1 MLYSLSK
8 SLHFKGIKNEESEV
22 IKTPQISPPFPL
34 ENIQTRWFNLL
45 SFPLLS
51 STLHPPKLA
60 IRVLRPQTTCTT
72 LMNPMKIR
80 VSTHIFYHFQCGTQ
94 GFSVFSPLIITSSSE
109 HRKYQFL
116 IHFMLFFQH
125 TTLMNPMKFISV
137 LFSFWFF
144 TNIHVNRSS
153 MGFLLSLFHKFLLV
167 FKAFITD

>member
-1 MLYSLSK
+1 
-8 SLHFKGIKNEESEV
+8 
-22 IKTPQISPPFPL
+22 
-34 ENIQTRWFNLL
+34 
-45 SFPLLS
+45 
-51 STLHPPKLA
+51 
-60 IRVLRPQTTCTT
+60 
-72 LMNPMKIR
+72 MNPMKIR

-144 TNIHVNRSS
+144 SFSLLHWISSRLGLTLGASCNIELPRESVLQWVFYFHSSTNSCQY
-153 MGFLLSLFHKFLLV
+153 LKPLSPIKQRLFIINHKI
-167 FKAFITD
+167 A